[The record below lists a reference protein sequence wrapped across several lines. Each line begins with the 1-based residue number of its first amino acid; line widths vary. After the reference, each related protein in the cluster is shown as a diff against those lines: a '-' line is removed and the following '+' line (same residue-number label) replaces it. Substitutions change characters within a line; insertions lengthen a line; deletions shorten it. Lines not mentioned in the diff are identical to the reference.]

1 MHQESEGV
9 STRYLLGAFFAVV
22 LLCAV
27 FFSLGFF
34 LGYREGHPPGTP
46 LTEHVAASSDAPSPV
61 NTPSNASSAA
71 EPGGAQPSD
80 AQPTQPSDAAGD
92 NQAAPPNTTS
102 AAQSTSGAPAS
113 APATSPGAAK
123 PTPAQSAEDAG
134 TGGTSDSSAAGNA
147 DSSALTPRSVPPGI
161 LIQVGAVTGR
171 QAASTI
177 ADTLRGRGYPALIL
191 TPAQV
196 GAKDTYFRVVAGP
209 YRNHDA
215 AQTALR
221 KLVKEGYR
229 PFIRQ

>member
-1 MHQESEGV
+1 MMHQESEGV

-34 LGYREGHPPGTP
+34 LGYRQGRPPGTP
-46 LTEHVAASSDAPSPV
+46 LTEHVAASSDIPAAVNAPS
-61 NTPSNASSAA
+61 NTSSAA

-80 AQPTQPSDAAGD
+80 AQSTQPSDSAGD
-92 NQAAPPNTTS
+92 SPTQPPAT
-102 AAQSTSGAPAS
+102 
-113 APATSPGAAK
+113 TSPGQTTAVPTGAPPTSPSAAHAATA
-123 PTPAQSAEDAG
+123 PSTEDAG
-134 TGGTSDSSAAGNA
+134 TAGASDSSAASDA
-147 DSSALTPRSVPPGI
+147 DDSALTPRSVPSGI
-161 LIQVGAVTGR
+161 LIQVGAVTSR
-171 QAASTI
+171 QEASKV
-177 ADTLRGRGYPALIL
+177 ADTLRGRGYPALVL

-196 GAKDTYFRVVAGP
+196 GAKDTFFRVVAGP

-215 AQTALR
+215 ASAALR